1 MKFAIMGAVIAATF
15 IGALPASAEVVVRAG
30 GNGIAVQERHHG
42 WEQGR
47 HHGWEQGRHRGWRNH
62 HAQCRTVRSRT
73 VTPGGR
79 VIIKTRRS
87 C

>member
-1 MKFAIMGAVIAATF
+1 MKIAILGAVIVATV

-30 GNGIAVQERHHG
+30 GDGIAVQERHHG

-47 HHGWEQGRHRGWRNH
+47 HRGWRNS
-62 HAQCRTVRSRT
+62 HAECRTVRSRI
-73 VTPGGR
+73 VTPSGR
-79 VIIKTRRS
+79 VIIKTRRT

>member
-1 MKFAIMGAVIAATF
+1 MKFAIMGAVIAATV

-47 HHGWEQGRHRGWRNH
+47 HRGWRNH
-62 HAQCRTVRSRT
+62 HAECRTVHTRT
-73 VTPGGR
+73 VTPSGR

>member
-1 MKFAIMGAVIAATF
+1 MKFAIMGAVIAATV
-15 IGALPASAEVVVRAG
+15 IGALPASAEVLVRAG

-47 HHGWEQGRHRGWRNH
+47 HRGWRNH
-62 HAQCRTVRSRT
+62 HAECRTIRSRT
-73 VTPGGR
+73 VTSSGR
-79 VIIKTRRS
+79 VITKTRRS